1 MHYWRK
7 LAGAAMENEE
17 WNNSLQT
24 VWEEQNYHNS
34 TMATFF
40 VASDRNWRLLDL
52 CFLPRVQSMSNWSRH
67 VVLSPSFPDL
77 TS

>member
-24 VWEEQNYHNS
+24 VWEEQNYHSS
-34 TMATFF
+34 TMATF
-40 VASDRNWRLLDL
+40 L
-52 CFLPRVQSMSNWSRH
+52 
-67 VVLSPSFPDL
+67 
-77 TS
+77 